1 MDTLLD
7 LVLSASKWTRL
18 HLSDISLAIIASA
31 LVLFGPTL
39 NAWVRGQ
46 IGHMN
51 TAIRTLCFALVCTI
65 GYGAAMIYL
74 PPVLMSSFAHLN
86 NYSLAPVLVMIFSLI
101 GILADRN

>member
-1 MDTLLD
+1 MDTLFD
-7 LVLSASKWTRL
+7 LVLSASKWSRL

-39 NAWVRGQ
+39 NTWVRGQ

-51 TAIRTLCFALVCTI
+51 TAIRTLCFALVCTV
-65 GYGAAMIYL
+65 GYGATMIYL
-74 PPVLMSSFAHLN
+74 PPVLVNSFAHLN
-86 NYSLAPVLVMIFSLI
+86 NYTLAPVLLMIFILI